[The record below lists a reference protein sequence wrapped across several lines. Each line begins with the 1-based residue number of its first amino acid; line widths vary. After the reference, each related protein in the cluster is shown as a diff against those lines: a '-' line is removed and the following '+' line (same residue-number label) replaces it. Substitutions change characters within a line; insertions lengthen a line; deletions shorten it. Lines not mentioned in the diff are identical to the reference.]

1 MVMWA
6 LKFLP
11 DYRHL
16 LLFKNILEAQY
27 VEILK
32 MFVVSRETFCV
43 QIQLFLFTKPIGW
56 LLMVMHSYL
65 GRLLLISF

>member
-1 MVMWA
+1 MWA

-16 LLFKNILEAQY
+16 LLFKKILVAQY

-32 MFVVSRETFCV
+32 LFVVSRETFCV
-43 QIQLFLFTKPIGW
+43 RKFNYFCSQSQQDGYLFGETIAFIILNS
-56 LLMVMHSYL
+56 MS
-65 GRLLLISF
+65 